1 MDTDGTAR
9 SPGVEV
15 RAGEAS
21 GRSPLRI
28 FINYRH
34 EDMPFAASTLY
45 RELRGRFGAENIFF
59 DAGTLRPGMQFPE
72 KITWHLSGTAGAF
85 LALIGPEWLP
95 EPHAL
100 SPCRSAA
107 ERAGESGCCCFP

>member
-9 SPGVEV
+9 GAGAEV
-15 RAGEAS
+15 RGGEAW

-45 RELRGRFGAENIFF
+45 R
-59 DAGTLRPGMQFPE
+59 
-72 KITWHLSGTAGAF
+72 
-85 LALIGPEWLP
+85 
-95 EPHAL
+95 
-100 SPCRSAA
+100 
-107 ERAGESGCCCFP
+107 

>member
-9 SPGVEV
+9 GAGAEV

-45 RELRGRFGAENIFF
+45 RELRGRFGA
-59 DAGTLRPGMQFPE
+59 
-72 KITWHLSGTAGAF
+72 
-85 LALIGPEWLP
+85 
-95 EPHAL
+95 
-100 SPCRSAA
+100 
-107 ERAGESGCCCFP
+107 